1 MDERRPSWQC
11 AALLVAAALAYTAKG
26 GALAQALVP
35 PPLAQGV
42 VWQPDDL
49 HKNPKG
55 TWDKLGVS
63 NLLVQWTAV
72 DDVVFVPGAKP
83 LARAHA
89 PDWPRIAAEPWARN
103 VIVGLAGAFDETW
116 ARDHVEELAERS
128 RHLVAVHPP
137 VNLEGW
143 YFPVEVDPTW
153 KHLAQLKRAL
163 DRLPRPLWISVY
175 DNSELGA
182 EHFAAWVA
190 RWLPADVG
198 VFWQDGCGAFKRDPA
213 TARAYANALVGRFGP
228 ERVRV
233 IAEAFRPKRRG
244 GFRPATA
251 EELAPQLVQYQDFKV
266 YLFEGPHYVS
276 PTLVDALLKYP
287 LPDAPELALDAPSKR
302 GSGFVDAVQSAA
314 AF

>member
-1 MDERRPSWQC
+1 MPERRPSWRC
-11 AALLVAAALAYTAKG
+11 AALVVALALSGSLTG
-26 GALAQALVP
+26 GAVAQEFAGEPLVE
-35 PPLAQGV
+35 GV
-42 VWQPDDL
+42 VWQPDAL

-55 TWDKLGVS
+55 TWDRLGVS

-72 DDVVFVPGAKP
+72 DDATFVSGARPSAVV
-83 LARAHA
+83 HA
-89 PDWPRIAAEPWARN
+89 PDWSRIAAEPWARN

-116 ARDHVEELAERS
+116 ARAHVEELAERS
-128 RHLVAVHPP
+128 RHLVSARPP
-137 VNLEGW
+137 VNVEGW

-153 KHLAQLKRAL
+153 KDMARLKRAL

-175 DNSELGA
+175 DHSELGA
-182 EHFAAWVA
+182 KGFADWVA

-213 TARAYANALVGRFGP
+213 TARAYADALAGRFGT

-251 EELAPQLVQYQDFKV
+251 YELAPQLARYQGFKV
-266 YLFEGPHYVS
+266 YLFDGPHYVS
-276 PTLVDALLKYP
+276 PTLVDGLLKHP
-287 LPDAPELALDAPSKR
+287 LRSTPGLALEAPQPPAKI
-302 GSGFVDAVQSAA
+302 GSGQDS
-314 AF
+314 